1 MDFLSR
7 FRNRIPEKASMKF
20 DPESALH
27 LLLEQAL
34 KNVTLDGYASFL
46 ATFFVQFMPVASL
59 VVREFDTNHI
69 TQLAHYP
76 VNKTVF
82 SPPRVVT
89 IPDALV
95 YELYLD
101 PDCSGDKYKASIL
114 SSKDGT
120 SRTRVFTML
129 HMAEETSIFFP
140 LLVDDRFL
148 HCFYISISAIGKN
161 KYTEEHLQIC
171 ESLRIPLANALTV
184 LLQRRSESPLSAF
197 PPLAAG
203 QTFNGAEAPSMML
216 EEVTTSYIHHV
227 LAYTRGRVSGPRGAA
242 RILGIPA
249 STLVSKLRKLG
260 VNPKAYFKAGD

>member
-1 MDFLSR
+1 
-7 FRNRIPEKASMKF
+7 MKF

-59 VVREFDTNHI
+59 AVREFDTNHI
-69 TQLAHYP
+69 TQLAHYA

-89 IPDALV
+89 IPDTLV

-140 LLVDDRFL
+140 LLVDHPFGERPHGSFAEEKRVAAFRVPASCRRANVQWSGGPL
-148 HCFYISISAIGKN
+148 HDAGGSDDFIHPSCPRIHAGQGQRPARRRQDTGDSSQYPCLQASQARRKPQSLFQGRGLSP
-161 KYTEEHLQIC
+161 TE
-171 ESLRIPLANALTV
+171 
-184 LLQRRSESPLSAF
+184 
-197 PPLAAG
+197 PPLHGSTALAA
-203 QTFNGAEAPSMML
+203 
-216 EEVTTSYIHHV
+216 V
-227 LAYTRGRVSGPRGAA
+227 
-242 RILGIPA
+242 
-249 STLVSKLRKLG
+249 
-260 VNPKAYFKAGD
+260 

>member
-69 TQLAHYP
+69 TQLAHYA

-171 ESLRIPLANALTV
+171 DEPSHPFGERPHGSFAEEKRVAAFRVPASCRRANVQWSGGPLHDAGGSDYFIHPSCPRIH
-184 LLQRRSESPLSAF
+184 
-197 PPLAAG
+197 AG
-203 QTFNGAEAPSMML
+203 QGQRPARRRQDNGDSSQYPCLQAPQ
-216 EEVTTSYIHHV
+216 
-227 LAYTRGRVSGPRGAA
+227 A
-242 RILGIPA
+242 RL
-249 STLVSKLRKLG
+249 
-260 VNPKAYFKAGD
+260 

>member
-1 MDFLSR
+1 
-7 FRNRIPEKASMKF
+7 MKF

-59 VVREFDTNHI
+59 AVREFDTNHI
-69 TQLAHYP
+69 TQLAHYA

-161 KYTEEHLQIC
+161 KYGRHLQIC
-171 ESLRIPLANALTV
+171 ESSHPFGERPRFFGRGEVIA
-184 LLQRRSESPLSAF
+184 AF
-197 PPLAAG
+197 
-203 QTFNGAEAPSMML
+203 
-216 EEVTTSYIHHV
+216 
-227 LAYTRGRVSGPRGAA
+227 RV
-242 RILGIPA
+242 PA
-249 STLVSKLRKLG
+249 SCRRANVQWSRGPL
-260 VNPKAYFKAGD
+260 P

>member
-1 MDFLSR
+1 MRSSMNCTL
-7 FRNRIPEKASMKF
+7 IPI
-20 DPESALH
+20 
-27 LLLEQAL
+27 
-34 KNVTLDGYASFL
+34 
-46 ATFFVQFMPVASL
+46 
-59 VVREFDTNHI
+59 VREINTKPVSFPQKT
-69 TQLAHYP
+69 AHP
-76 VNKTVF
+76 APVF
-82 SPPRVVT
+82 SRCCIWRRRLP
-89 IPDALV
+89 
-95 YELYLD
+95 
-101 PDCSGDKYKASIL
+101 
-114 SSKDGT
+114 SS
-120 SRTRVFTML
+120 
-129 HMAEETSIFFP
+129 FP
-140 LLVDDRFL
+140 
-148 HCFYISISAIGKN
+148 CSISAIGKN

-203 QTFNGAEAPSMML
+203 QTFNGAGAPSMML

>member
-1 MDFLSR
+1 
-7 FRNRIPEKASMKF
+7 MKF

-59 VVREFDTNHI
+59 AVREFDTNHI
-69 TQLAHYP
+69 TQLAHYA

-95 YELYLD
+95 YELYHD

-171 ESLRIPLANALTV
+171 ESLRIPFHDAGGSDDFIHPSCPRIHAGQGQRPARRRQDTGDSSQYPC
-184 LLQRRSESPLSAF
+184 LQAPQARRKPQSLFQGGGLSPTE
-197 PPLAAG
+197 PPPHGSTALAA
-203 QTFNGAEAPSMML
+203 
-216 EEVTTSYIHHV
+216 V
-227 LAYTRGRVSGPRGAA
+227 
-242 RILGIPA
+242 
-249 STLVSKLRKLG
+249 
-260 VNPKAYFKAGD
+260 

>member
-1 MDFLSR
+1 
-7 FRNRIPEKASMKF
+7 MKKNYQV
-20 DPESALH
+20 LKG
-27 LLLEQAL
+27 LRGLLEQAL

-59 VVREFDTNHI
+59 AVREFDTNHI
-69 TQLAHYP
+69 TQLAHYA

-171 ESLRIPLANALTV
+171 ESLRIHAGQGQRPARRRQDTGDSSQYPC
-184 LLQRRSESPLSAF
+184 LQAPQARRKPQSLFQGGGLSPTE
-197 PPLAAG
+197 PPPHGSTALAA
-203 QTFNGAEAPSMML
+203 
-216 EEVTTSYIHHV
+216 V
-227 LAYTRGRVSGPRGAA
+227 
-242 RILGIPA
+242 
-249 STLVSKLRKLG
+249 
-260 VNPKAYFKAGD
+260 

>member
-1 MDFLSR
+1 
-7 FRNRIPEKASMKF
+7 MKF

-69 TQLAHYP
+69 TQLAHYA

-203 QTFNGAEAPSMML
+203 QTFNGAEAGGSDDFIHPSCPR
-216 EEVTTSYIHHV
+216 IHAGQGQRPARRRQDTGDSSQYPCLQAPQARRKPQSLFQGRGLSPTEPPPHGSTA
-227 LAYTRGRVSGPRGAA
+227 LAAV
-242 RILGIPA
+242 
-249 STLVSKLRKLG
+249 
-260 VNPKAYFKAGD
+260 

>member
-1 MDFLSR
+1 
-7 FRNRIPEKASMKF
+7 
-20 DPESALH
+20 
-27 LLLEQAL
+27 
-34 KNVTLDGYASFL
+34 
-46 ATFFVQFMPVASL
+46 MPVASL
-59 VVREFDTNHI
+59 AVREFDTNHI
-69 TQLAHYP
+69 TQLAHYA

-171 ESLRIPLANALTV
+171 ESHFASLWRTPSRFFCRGEAS
-184 LLQRRSESPLSAF
+184 RRF
-197 PPLAAG
+197 PRSRLLAAG
-203 QTFNGAEAPSMML
+203 QTFNGAEVPSMML

>member
-59 VVREFDTNHI
+59 AVREFDTNHI
-69 TQLAHYP
+69 TQLAHYA

-161 KYTEEHLQIC
+161 KNTEQHLQIC
-171 ESLRIPLANALTV
+171 
-184 LLQRRSESPLSAF
+184 
-197 PPLAAG
+197 
-203 QTFNGAEAPSMML
+203 
-216 EEVTTSYIHHV
+216 
-227 LAYTRGRVSGPRGAA
+227 
-242 RILGIPA
+242 
-249 STLVSKLRKLG
+249 
-260 VNPKAYFKAGD
+260 

>member
-1 MDFLSR
+1 
-7 FRNRIPEKASMKF
+7 
-20 DPESALH
+20 
-27 LLLEQAL
+27 
-34 KNVTLDGYASFL
+34 
-46 ATFFVQFMPVASL
+46 MPVASL
-59 VVREFDTNHI
+59 AVREFDTNHI
-69 TQLAHYP
+69 TQLAHYA

-203 QTFNGAEAPSMML
+203 QTFNGAEVPSMML

>member
-1 MDFLSR
+1 
-7 FRNRIPEKASMKF
+7 MKF

-59 VVREFDTNHI
+59 AVREFDTNHI
-69 TQLAHYP
+69 TQLAHYA

-129 HMAEETSIFFP
+129 HLAEETSIFFP

-227 LAYTRGRVSGPRGAA
+227 LAYTGQGQRPAQRRQDTGDSSQYPCLQAPQARRKPQSLFQGGGLSPTEPPPHGSTALAA
-242 RILGIPA
+242 
-249 STLVSKLRKLG
+249 V
-260 VNPKAYFKAGD
+260 

>member
-1 MDFLSR
+1 
-7 FRNRIPEKASMKF
+7 MKF

-59 VVREFDTNHI
+59 AVREFDTNHI
-69 TQLAHYP
+69 TQLAHYA

-171 ESLRIPLANALTV
+171 ESLRIPLATALTV

-203 QTFNGAEAPSMML
+203 QTFNGAEVPSMML